1 MAVYQNIAQTI
12 GNTPIVRLVG
22 FEKKG
27 GAQIFAKLESR
38 NPGGSVKDRIAL
50 AMVEDA
56 EKRGVLKPGMAIL
69 EPTSGNTG
77 IGLAMVASA
86 KGYEAVLVMPET
98 MSVERR
104 RIIAAFGAKIVLT
117 EGPKANMNGAI
128 EKANEMRD
136 WEPGK
141 YYIPQQFENPANPR
155 VHRETTA
162 LEILSALPDLV
173 AFVAGVG
180 TGGTI
185 TGVGQVFREKGKS
198 TLMIAVEPAESPVL
212 SGGAPGK
219 HSIQG
224 IGAGFIPK
232 ILDKSVMS
240 EIIQVSS
247 EQARTA
253 QLALARVSG
262 IFAGRSSGAALHAAT
277 IIAGRL
283 DEGKKVLAMLPDTGE
298 RYLSME

>member
-1 MAVYQNIAQTI
+1 MAHASIISTI
-12 GNTPIVRLVG
+12 GGTPIVRLKSL
-22 FEKKG
+22 EKPG
-27 GAQIFAKLESR
+27 GAQLFAKLESR

-56 EKRGVLKPGMAIL
+56 ERRGILRHGMAIL

-77 IGLAMVASA
+77 IGLALVGAA
-86 KGYEAVLVMPET
+86 KGYPVTLVMPET

-104 RIIAAFGAKIVLT
+104 KIMSVLGAQLVLAT
-117 EGPKANMNGAI
+117 GAQANMKGAV

-141 YYIPQQFENPANPR
+141 YFMPQQFENPANPR

-162 LEILSALPDLV
+162 REILAVLPELDV
-173 AFVAGVG
+173 FVAGVG

-185 TGVGQVFREKGKS
+185 TGVGQVFREQGKS
-198 TLMIAVEPAESPVL
+198 TLMVAVEPLESPVL

-219 HSIQG
+219 HTIQG
-224 IGAGFIPK
+224 IGAGFVPK
-232 ILDKSVMS
+232 ILDKSVIGRIM
-240 EIIQVSS
+240 QVSGEEAKSAQSVLAKS
-247 EQARTA
+247 E
-253 QLALARVSG
+253 G
-262 IFAGRSSGAALHAAT
+262 IFAGRSSGAAVAAAMK
-277 IIAGRL
+277 IASELSEEKR
-283 DEGKKVLAMLPDTGE
+283 VLAMLPDTGE

>member
-1 MAVYQNIAQTI
+1 MAHASIISTI
-12 GNTPIVRLVG
+12 GGTPIVRLKSL
-22 FEKKG
+22 EKPG
-27 GAQIFAKLESR
+27 GAQLFAKLESR

-56 EKRGVLKPGMAIL
+56 ERRGILRYGMTIL

-77 IGLAMVASA
+77 IGLALVGAA
-86 KGYEAVLVMPET
+86 KGYPVTLVMPET

-104 RIIAAFGAKIVLT
+104 KIMSALGAQLVLT
-117 EGPKANMNGAI
+117 AGAQANMKGAI

-141 YYIPQQFENPANPR
+141 YFIPQQFENPANPR

-162 LEILSALPDLV
+162 REILAVLPELDV
-173 AFVAGVG
+173 FVAGVG

-185 TGVGQVFREKGKS
+185 TGVGQVFREQGKNA
-198 TLMIAVEPAESPVL
+198 LMVAVEPLESPVL

-219 HSIQG
+219 HTIQG
-224 IGAGFIPK
+224 IGAGFVPK
-232 ILDKSVMS
+232 ILDKSVIGRIM
-240 EIIQVSS
+240 QVSS
-247 EQARTA
+247 EEAKSA
-253 QLALARVSG
+253 QLLLAKSEG
-262 IFAGRSSGAALHAAT
+262 IFAGRSSGAAVAAA
-277 IIAGRL
+277 IKIASEL
-283 DEGKKVLAMLPDTGE
+283 SEGKRVLAMLPDTGE

>member
-1 MAVYQNIAQTI
+1 MAHASIISTI
-12 GNTPIVRLVG
+12 GGTPIVRLKSL
-22 FEKKG
+22 EKPG
-27 GAQIFAKLESR
+27 GAQLFAKLESR

-56 EKRGVLKPGMAIL
+56 ERRGILRHGMAIL

-77 IGLAMVASA
+77 IGLALVGAA
-86 KGYEAVLVMPET
+86 KGYPVTLVMPET

-104 RIIAAFGAKIVLT
+104 KIMSGLGAQLVLAT
-117 EGPKANMNGAI
+117 GAQANMKGAV

-141 YYIPQQFENPANPR
+141 YFMPQQFENPANPR

-162 LEILSALPDLV
+162 REILAVLPELDV
-173 AFVAGVG
+173 FVAGVG

-185 TGVGQVFREKGKS
+185 TGVGQVFREQGKS
-198 TLMIAVEPAESPVL
+198 TLMVAVEPLESPVL

-219 HSIQG
+219 HTIQG
-224 IGAGFIPK
+224 IGAGFVPK
-232 ILDKSVMS
+232 ILDKSVIGRIM
-240 EIIQVSS
+240 QVSGEEAKSAQSVLAKS
-247 EQARTA
+247 E
-253 QLALARVSG
+253 G
-262 IFAGRSSGAALHAAT
+262 IFAGRSSGAAVAAAMK
-277 IIAGRL
+277 IASELSEEKR
-283 DEGKKVLAMLPDTGE
+283 VLAMLPDTGE

>member
-1 MAVYQNIAQTI
+1 MAHASVISTI
-12 GNTPIVRLVG
+12 GGTPIVRLKSL
-22 FEKKG
+22 EKPG
-27 GAQIFAKLESR
+27 GAQLFAKLESR

-56 EKRGVLKPGMAIL
+56 ERRGILRHGMAIL

-77 IGLAMVASA
+77 IGLALVGAA
-86 KGYEAVLVMPET
+86 KGYPVTLVMPET

-104 RIIAAFGAKIVLT
+104 KIMSVLGAQLVLAT
-117 EGPKANMNGAI
+117 GAQANMKGAV

-141 YYIPQQFENPANPR
+141 YFMPQQFENPANPR

-162 LEILSALPDLV
+162 REILAVLPELDV
-173 AFVAGVG
+173 FVAGVG

-185 TGVGQVFREKGKS
+185 TGVGQVFREQGKS
-198 TLMIAVEPAESPVL
+198 TLMVAVEPLESPVL

-219 HSIQG
+219 HTIQG
-224 IGAGFIPK
+224 IGAGFVPK
-232 ILDKSVMS
+232 ILDKSVIGRIM
-240 EIIQVSS
+240 QVSGEEAKSAQSVLAKS
-247 EQARTA
+247 E
-253 QLALARVSG
+253 G
-262 IFAGRSSGAALHAAT
+262 IFAGRSSGAAVAAAMK
-277 IIAGRL
+277 IASELSEEKR
-283 DEGKKVLAMLPDTGE
+283 VLAMLPDTGE